1 MAGTNMP
8 KTVERLT
15 PLKVKS
21 LHEKGDYADGGGLY
35 LTVSDSGAKSWIFRY
50 SNQGRRREMGLG
62 SVTKV
67 GLADAR
73 KLAERASSALA
84 LGIDPLDQRRELRL
98 KGSNAPTFSA
108 CAEQYIASHKPA
120 WKNLKHGQQWENTLK
135 TYAYPVIGD
144 LTTDRITTD
153 HILEILEP
161 IWLDKAET
169 ATRVRGRV
177 ESILDWARTKGLRE
191 GENPA
196 RLKGHIDHLLPP
208 SRKSKRVKHHAFL
221 PWEDAPA
228 FYNELADMEG
238 FAPKALK
245 LVILTA
251 LRCGNV
257 ANAEWREVDIKKEVW
272 TIPGEKMKTGVEFRV
287 PLSSEALQVIK
298 SLPPASKFLF
308 PGLEDRPLT
317 IAALTAVKN
326 RMGKENITVHG
337 FRTTFRTWASDSAHA
352 PREVSE
358 AALAHAIESKVEA
371 SYARTDHLER
381 RRELMGQWAK
391 FVCDGKK

>member
-1 MAGTNMP
+1 MLNIAMSI
-8 KTVERLT
+8 T
-15 PLKVKS
+15 PYLPLVTKRASV
-21 LHEKGDYADGGGLY
+21 LH
-35 LTVSDSGAKSWIFRY
+35 
-50 SNQGRRREMGLG
+50 G
-62 SVTKV
+62 SV
-67 GLADAR
+67 LDA
-73 KLAERASSALA
+73 
-84 LGIDPLDQRRELRL
+84 
-98 KGSNAPTFSA
+98 N
-108 CAEQYIASHKPA
+108 YPA
-120 WKNLKHGQQWENTLK
+120 KWVSFGCK
-135 TYAYPVIGD
+135 T
-144 LTTDRITTD
+144 T
-153 HILEILEP
+153 
-161 IWLDKAET
+161 
-169 ATRVRGRV
+169 
-177 ESILDWARTKGLRE
+177 
-191 GENPA
+191 
-196 RLKGHIDHLLPP
+196 
-208 SRKSKRVKHHAFL
+208 
-221 PWEDAPA
+221 
-228 FYNELADMEG
+228 G

-358 AALAHAIESKVEA
+358 SALAHVLENKVEA

-381 RRELMGQWAK
+381 RRELMEQWAQ
-391 FVCDGKK
+391 FLRGDEE